1 MNATPALLAPKRA
14 MGAIAA
20 SLATATAV
28 VTVLAYSVALARHD
42 LGLGTEGRVPA
53 WLRLAELAAVAVMV
67 LGTWAV
73 RVDHPRAS
81 TGLAVGA
88 MGSPCAR
95 GPTRHDGV

>member
-42 LGLGTEGRVPA
+42 VTLGAEGRVPA
-53 WLRLAELAAVAVMV
+53 
-67 LGTWAV
+67 
-73 RVDHPRAS
+73 
-81 TGLAVGA
+81 
-88 MGSPCAR
+88 
-95 GPTRHDGV
+95 